1 MLCVCVCVCV
11 HARMH
16 VRAHSGAQSC
26 PTLCDPM
33 GCSPPGSSVQGISQ
47 ARILEWV
54 AISFSRG
61 SSQPRDQTQVVSF
74 GRQILYHQATWEAQ
88 THSRTFCSA
97 LAFASGCLPTQ
108 LELHEGRNLSQA
120 CFLQYPQL
128 LPRYLAHS
136 RSS

>member
-1 MLCVCVCVCV
+1 MEV
-11 HARMH
+11 HRGAEVPGREQA
-16 VRAHSGAQSC
+16 VQRPGPERELGAQ
-26 PTLCDPM
+26 TRY
-33 GCSPPGSSVQGISQ
+33 G
-47 ARILEWV
+47 
-54 AISFSRG
+54 
-61 SSQPRDQTQVVSF
+61 
-74 GRQILYHQATWEAQ
+74 
-88 THSRTFCSA
+88 TFHSA